1 MKSIEDLPAEYH
13 FVLEEYAE
21 KLGISPPMT
30 LLIKL
35 PVRLGIALLTQAI
48 ICGKPLDPECYPIH
62 QIHEVPGY
70 V

>member
-48 ICGKPLDPECYPIH
+48 ICGKPLDPECYLID
-62 QIHEVPGY
+62 QSLEVNGF